1 MESQEEIRQRK
12 LSTMRVASLLAS
24 MGGVPAFAPGPA
36 WPERAAA
43 RVVESIRNVSQKQIL
58 TPADVAYMEAAV
70 KKRNRKAA
78 RKALNR
84 ADRKVVL
91 KP

>member
-24 MGGVPAFAPGPA
+24 IGGVPAFAPGPG
-36 WPERAAA
+36 PERAAA

-58 TPADVAYMEAAV
+58 TPADVAHMEAAL

-78 RKALNR
+78 RKALSR